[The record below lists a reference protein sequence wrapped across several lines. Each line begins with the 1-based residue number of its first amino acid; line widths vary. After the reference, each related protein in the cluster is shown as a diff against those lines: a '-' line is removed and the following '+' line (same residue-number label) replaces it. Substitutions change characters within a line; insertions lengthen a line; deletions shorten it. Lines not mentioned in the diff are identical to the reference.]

1 MEAKSMEIKRKK
13 QAKKEKNPTCRLMRY
28 LSMKRREDKQKS
40 PLRILQKSIKPTARQ
55 LIFSLITLIVNKPII
70 SIKPC
75 YKEPHFTPKIWRQ
88 PKSPYLCSVFFI
100 VLDLRLTKDWL
111 SGIDSLF
118 LCLFLHKLRRS
129 HPNLFLE
136 YLGKV

>member
-1 MEAKSMEIKRKK
+1 ML
-13 QAKKEKNPTCRLMRY
+13 N
-28 LSMKRREDKQKS
+28 
-40 PLRILQKSIKPTARQ
+40 
-55 LIFSLITLIVNKPII
+55 VNESAT

-75 YKEPHFTPKIWRQ
+75 YKMLRFAPEIWRYAE
-88 PKSPYLCSVFFI
+88 SPYLCGVFFI

-129 HPNLFLE
+129 HPKLFLE

>member
-1 MEAKSMEIKRKK
+1 MPYFA
-13 QAKKEKNPTCRLMRY
+13 L
-28 LSMKRREDKQKS
+28 
-40 PLRILQKSIKPTARQ
+40 
-55 LIFSLITLIVNKPII
+55 
-70 SIKPC
+70 
-75 YKEPHFTPKIWRQ
+75 KIWRYAE
-88 PKSPYLCSVFFI
+88 SPYLCNVFFI

-129 HPNLFLE
+129 HPKLFLE